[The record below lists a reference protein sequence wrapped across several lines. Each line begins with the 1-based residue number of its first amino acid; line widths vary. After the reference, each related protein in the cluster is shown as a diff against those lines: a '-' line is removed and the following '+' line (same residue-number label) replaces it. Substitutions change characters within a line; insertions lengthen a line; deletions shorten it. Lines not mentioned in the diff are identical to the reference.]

1 MDALQADVDYATMEG
16 LLFRLKGDG
25 KRYSVMLTQD
35 DGQRFRFS
43 FNTTGGWQVIRMLFH
58 KFINEGETS
67 GRRRRGDARFIARD
81 GDWRSVR
88 REKESARRLHDGRH
102 EWEQ

>member
-1 MDALQADVDYATMEG
+1 MFITSRAVKAGIAASVDALQADVDYATMEG

-43 FNTTGGWQVIRMLFH
+43 FNTTGG
-58 KFINEGETS
+58 
-67 GRRRRGDARFIARD
+67 
-81 GDWRSVR
+81 
-88 REKESARRLHDGRH
+88 
-102 EWEQ
+102 